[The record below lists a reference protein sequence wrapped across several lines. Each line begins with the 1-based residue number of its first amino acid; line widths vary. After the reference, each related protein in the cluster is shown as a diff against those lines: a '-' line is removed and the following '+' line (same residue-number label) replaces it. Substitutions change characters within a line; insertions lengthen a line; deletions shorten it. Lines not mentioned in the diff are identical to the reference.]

1 VLAAV
6 GVYGVVSYAVAQRT
20 REIGVRMALG
30 AQRSSVLRLVLAQ
43 GLRLTLV
50 GVALG
55 LIGSLAG
62 ARLLQSLLFGV
73 GVHDLVTFAGV
84 PIFLA
89 LVAAIACYLPARRA
103 ASVDPAIALRADQ

>member
-1 VLAAV
+1 
-6 GVYGVVSYAVAQRT
+6 VAQRT

-43 GLRLTLV
+43 GLRLTLA

-62 ARLLQSLLFGV
+62 ARLLQGLLFGV
-73 GVHDLVTFAGV
+73 GVHDPMTFAGV
-84 PIFLA
+84 PVLLA
-89 LVAAIACYLPARRA
+89 LVAAIACYVPARRA